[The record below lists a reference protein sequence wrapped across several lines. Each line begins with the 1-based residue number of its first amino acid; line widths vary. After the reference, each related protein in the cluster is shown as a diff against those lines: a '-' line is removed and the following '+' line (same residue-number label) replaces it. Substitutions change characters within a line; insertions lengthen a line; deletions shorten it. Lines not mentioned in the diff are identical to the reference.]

1 MLDRGCY
8 LGFDRFGLDFLHPD
22 RLRLAALI
30 GLFGRR
36 FRKTDRALARLS
48 RVLARRGLDL
58 TPEIEQ
64 GIRNWEPTHIFKNIL
79 PALRKAGDEK
89 IQTLMVENPRNYFEQ

>member
-1 MLDRGCY
+1 VHLALTDEQQA
-8 LGFDRFGLDFLHPD
+8 LQQ
-22 RLRLAALI
+22 RLRAYFEGI
-30 GLFGRR
+30 M
-36 FRKTDRALARLS
+36 
-48 RVLARRGLDL
+48 

-79 PALRKAGDEK
+79 PALRNAGVSEEK

>member
-30 GLFGRR
+30 GLLGVGFE
-36 FRKTDRALARLS
+36 KQIVLS
-48 RVLARRGLDL
+48 HDSVACWLGRGLDL

-64 GIRNWEPTHIFKNIL
+64 GIRNWEPTHIFKTSC
-79 PALRKAGDEK
+79 PRCARQASARRKS
-89 IQTLMVENPRNYFEQ
+89 RR